1 MKFFLGFCPDKEAN
15 VKIRKISSE
24 LGKVFD
30 DLDISV
36 RWSKPDGYHMVMIP
50 IDVKLPFIEIPLLK
64 YKLLRYCFSPFK
76 VVFNTSRLGISGKYK
91 ELIYL
96 DVKEGGEEMRKMY
109 LELRGFLGK
118 SDDTNFIPHLVLGR
132 VSKDLCSQEYMN
144 ISRDLSRVAKGLDI
158 SDIHFYVNA
167 LKIIKSTPDGLEIVG

>member
-1 MKFFLGFCPDKEAN
+1 MFFLGFCPDKEAN

-24 LGKVFD
+24 LERVFD

-36 RWSKPDGYHMVMIP
+36 RWSNPDNYHMVMIP
-50 IDVKLPFIEIPLLK
+50 INVRFPFVEIPLLK
-64 YKLLRYCFSPFK
+64 YKLLRYCFSSFR
-76 VVFNTSRLGISGKYK
+76 VVFNTSRLGISRKYK

-109 LELRGFLGK
+109 LELRRFLGK
-118 SDDTNFIPHLVLGR
+118 NEDTNFIPHLVLGR
-132 VSKDLCSQEYMN
+132 VSKDLSDQEYMN

-158 SDIHFYVNA
+158 SDIHFDVNA
-167 LKIIKSTPDGLEIVG
+167 LKIMKSTPEGLEIVG

>member
-36 RWSKPDGYHMVMIP
+36 RWSNPDSYHMVMIP
-50 IDVKLPFIEIPLLK
+50 INVRLPFVEIPLLK
-64 YKLLRYCFSPFK
+64 HQLLKYSFNPFK
-76 VVFNTSRLGISGKYK
+76 VVFNASKLGISRKYK

-109 LELRGFLGK
+109 LDLRKLLRK

-132 VSKDLCSQEYMN
+132 VSKDLSNQEYMN
-144 ISRDLSRVAKGLDI
+144 ISRDLSRIAKGLNI
-158 SDIHFYVNA
+158 SEAHFYVNA
-167 LKIIKSTPDGLEIVG
+167 LRIIKSTPEGLEIVG